1 MSQSKAGEEKTGELR
16 IGGGEKGG
24 EAMPLWARGGGAGGR
39 CEDLSIVSNTHH
51 FFSANAE

>member
-1 MSQSKAGEEKTGELR
+1 MGQSKAGEEKTGELR

-24 EAMPLWARGGGAGGR
+24 EAMPLWARAGWGR

-51 FFSANAE
+51 FFSASAE